1 MKLLLIIS
9 ITIVITFTIL
19 ICSSLSKHISIVITS
34 HSKVTPYIHICWVLS
49 TICLYIV
56 IFSAGCNH
64 HWQPIVMIMIMNYE
78 VNGIR
83 VRVESRVRVLI
94 ITMVLVL
101 SLVLSSLSSLFSI
114 FIDSTLNYT
123 SIYSLDS
130 VYIHYINSLLTIEFI
145 DYHTIWRMKLK
156 TLVFYYLR
164 LK

>member
-1 MKLLLIIS
+1 
-9 ITIVITFTIL
+9 
-19 ICSSLSKHISIVITS
+19 
-34 HSKVTPYIHICWVLS
+34 
-49 TICLYIV
+49 
-56 IFSAGCNH
+56 
-64 HWQPIVMIMIMNYE
+64 MIMIMNYE

-94 ITMVLVL
+94 ITMVVVL

-114 FIDSTLNYT
+114 FIDNTLNYT
-123 SIYSLDS
+123 SIYSLGS

-145 DYHTIWRMKLK
+145 DYHTIWRMTLK